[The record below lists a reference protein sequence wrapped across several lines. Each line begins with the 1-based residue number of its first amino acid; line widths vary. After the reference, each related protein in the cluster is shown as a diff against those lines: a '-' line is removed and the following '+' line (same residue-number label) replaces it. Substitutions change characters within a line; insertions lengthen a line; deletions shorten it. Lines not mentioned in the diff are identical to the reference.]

1 MGSEIAYMVL
11 TNVTCRTL
19 SSKLLTA
26 YSMQPLVFN
35 DKFGWTKIY
44 PTPVDPSTIDI
55 FEGILR
61 ATFGFLLIEG
71 SSIMPLISN
80 TLMVSWLEEHSTKSH
95 CFITCYYIEYV
106 KVSDIETRMLHVVYS
121 IVIIILIIIIIF
133 LSRYR
138 MKLKNN

>member
-1 MGSEIAYMVL
+1 MVL
-11 TNVTCRTL
+11 TNVNCGTL

-26 YSMQPLVFN
+26 YSIQPLVFN
-35 DKFGWTKIY
+35 EKFGWSKIY
-44 PTPVDPSTIDI
+44 PNPVDPSTIDI
-55 FEGILR
+55 FEGIIR
-61 ATFGFLLIEG
+61 ATFGLQLIED
-71 SSIMPLISN
+71 SSIMPSL
-80 TLMVSWLEEHSTKSH
+80 TVSWLEEHSTKSQ

-121 IVIIILIIIIIF
+121 IVIIILIMIILF